1 MLSYLIC
8 LDNLDETTYLTIAD
22 SLIINLLL
30 LLLLSFYSINGIL
43 LKLRSLL

>member
-30 LLLLSFYSINGIL
+30 LLLLSLYSINGIL